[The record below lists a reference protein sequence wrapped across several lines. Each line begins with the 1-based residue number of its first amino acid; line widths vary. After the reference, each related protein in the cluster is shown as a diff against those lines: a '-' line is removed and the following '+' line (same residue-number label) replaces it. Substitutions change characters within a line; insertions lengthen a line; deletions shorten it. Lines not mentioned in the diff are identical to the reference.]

1 MEPASSII
9 ARLGGE
15 KVVSEITGKA
25 YTAPYR
31 WQHPVEK
38 GGTGGLIP
46 QKYHRVLL
54 SYAETNGIDLIASD
68 FVPGA
73 EPRPLVSSDS
83 VNP

>member
-31 WQHPVEK
+31 WQHAVEK

-46 QKYHRVLL
+46 QKHHRVLL
-54 SYAETNGIDLIASD
+54 NYAEANGIDLIPAD
-68 FVPGA
+68 FVAGVT
-73 EPRPLVSSDS
+73 PRPMPEPAAA
-83 VNP
+83 NT